1 MTVVTLTDILPPANK
16 SGCAILGA
24 VCLGWEDM
32 RAHVSA
38 AEQLNSPI
46 ILQAGPGCRRHTPLA
61 VLGPTL
67 RYLAKQASVPVAIHL
82 DHSKSLNEC
91 AEAISHGFTSVMY
104 DGSDLP
110 LHKNIENSR
119 QIIDICRKNGVS
131 FEGEVGL
138 VGYSGG
144 ATSQGSEPAE
154 VQQYAET
161 TGADC
166 VAISIG
172 NVHLTTETYTLLNE
186 SLLGS
191 IENLTDIPLVIHGGS
206 GVSPGQRTHLSQHSN
221 IAKFNIG
228 TEIRQSFGSALH
240 THIKNMP
247 QDFDR
252 ISILSSTE
260 KQMLDTITT
269 VIKQLNPN
277 LK

>member
-1 MTVVTLTDILPPANK
+1 
-16 SGCAILGA
+16 
-24 VCLGWEDM
+24 
-32 RAHVSA
+32 
-38 AEQLNSPI
+38 
-46 ILQAGPGCRRHTPLA
+46 
-61 VLGPTL
+61 
-67 RYLAKQASVPVAIHL
+67 
-82 DHSKSLNEC
+82 
-91 AEAISHGFTSVMY
+91 MY

-144 ATSQGSEPAE
+144 ATSQGSEPAD
-154 VQQYAET
+154 VQQYADT

-172 NVHLTTETYTLLNE
+172 NVHLTTENYTPLNE
-186 SLLGS
+186 SLLSS
-191 IENLTDIPLVIHGGS
+191 IENLTDVPLVIHGGS
-206 GVSPGQRTHLSQHSN
+206 GVSPGQRTHLSQRSN